1 MKKIQITIVIIS
13 LALCA
18 ASLLYVAVGAAAVLP
33 REEEISVPP
42 YIAEDQERFEKY
54 CKLNDELSALP
65 PIQKEFGENESVSFS
80 LYSTS
85 YEKSWGQYL
94 VNYTFSNVRFSDTI
108 PESIDPSKLYCVGGG
123 YSDGKLEEGYTF
135 LLIDAII
142 ESESDIKEMFL
153 MNMIELSDGGA
164 GRNILGF
171 AGQKYKNSALFHI
184 DLQPKKPFSTT
195 LIFAVEKDS
204 YIPPLLVNPTGST
217 VFDGNSAFINLNLNT
232 EDISNE
238 K

>member
-1 MKKIQITIVIIS
+1 MKKIQTTIVIIS
-13 LALCA
+13 LVLCA

-33 REEEISVPP
+33 KEEEISIPLSL
-42 YIAEDQERFEKY
+42 AEDQERFEKY

-65 PIQKEFGENESVSFS
+65 PVQKEIKKGENASFS

-85 YEKSWGQYL
+85 YEKRWGQYL

-108 PESIDPSKLYCVGGG
+108 PESIDPSKLQCISGG
-123 YSDGKLEEGYTF
+123 YSDGKLESGYTF

-142 ESESDIKEMFL
+142 ESESDMREMFL
-153 MNMIELSDGGA
+153 MNMIALSDGGA
-164 GRNILGF
+164 GRDILGF
-171 AGQKYKNSALFHI
+171 AGQKYKSSALFHI
-184 DLQPKKPFSTT
+184 DLEPKKPFSTT
-195 LIFAVEKDS
+195 LIFAVEIGS

-217 VFDGNSAFINLNLNT
+217 VYDGNCAFINLNT
-232 EDISNE
+232 EDINNE